1 MNASQLLDE
10 VLGHIRLIK
19 DDKNKLEL
27 LLEFIQNQLISDEED
42 ELEEIPPAFE
52 KVIKPIAGAIDA
64 GQVCYLNLDTH
75 ETEDLPR
82 ELLYEDFDSEI
93 DAGIPKEEW
102 IPFKHTNWESCMK
115 FEPLESNE
123 SFRIMGDF
131 AEQLKNKALQ
141 IKLIQALNNRK
152 PFADFKRIIDD
163 SGEFRQQWFEFKDN
177 ELQKYVRTQ
186 IYLHL
191 NYGTGTKSEDHC
203 DDPNTLPF

>member
-27 LLEFIQNQLISDEED
+27 VLEFLQDQIISDEED

-52 KVIKPIAGAIDA
+52 KVIKPIAQAIDA
-64 GQVCYLNLDTH
+64 GEVCYLNLDTC

-82 ELLYEDFDSEI
+82 EWVYEDFDREE
-93 DAGIPKEEW
+93 DAGIPKDEW
-102 IPFKHTNWESCMK
+102 KPFKHTNWDNCME
-115 FEPLESNE
+115 FEPLESDE
-123 SFRIMGDF
+123 TFRIMSDF
-131 AEQLKNKALQ
+131 AVQLKNEMLQ
-141 IKLIQALNNRK
+141 AKLIQALSNRK
-152 PFADFKRIIDD
+152 PFANFKRIIDNA
-163 SGEFRQQWFEFKDN
+163 GEFRQQWFDFKDN

-191 NYGTGTKSEDHC
+191 NYGTGTKSED
-203 DDPNTLPF
+203 DLGDPNALPF